1 MARGAPD
8 ALIRPDPRYFPRMDQ
23 QQLIQGVVTVA
34 VGAVSGGITNAVAI
48 WMLFHPYE
56 PRGVGRL
63 KIQGAVPKNKD
74 RLARSIGK
82 TVGERLLTPEDLS
95 TRLGAPAVREAFARA
110 IGGVVDSLLDRE
122 RGPLREQLPPD
133 LLPMVDDVVA
143 GIAPRVADGVA
154 AWAGSA
160 EFEQLVV
167 GFLADVTKEVGDRPI
182 GGSMGD
188 GRRELIAGKVQSW
201 IGRLAEGDDLERTL
215 RTFVATQLEKLGAD
229 DRPLLDRLPPG
240 IVGAVEHAIT
250 DYLPIALERL
260 SALLGDPDAR
270 AQVEAAL
277 RDAFDHSVRELL
289 LHERILARLVV
300 TDRTIER
307 LVDGFEAEG
316 FDRFAEAVS
325 DPAMKAQVTRA
336 VNDAVVNFLR
346 IPLADRLR
354 RLSPEKRAA
363 LEGTLGDWL
372 VRVARDGTTRD
383 ALGRGVD
390 RLLDAVER
398 RTWGDV
404 LGVLPP
410 ERTAAFAADVLAGE
424 RGRRWVEDGVSS
436 VAERLLAKPIGRPSA
451 WLGAETTARLRDG
464 IVESAWGWVQGE
476 IPRIVQQL
484 NVQEMVE
491 QKVRGF
497 STQRMEEIVRNVT
510 QRELD
515 LIVRLGY
522 VLGALVGLVA
532 FGVNLAMATFGG

>member
-1 MARGAPD
+1 
-8 ALIRPDPRYFPRMDQ
+8 MDQ
-23 QQLIQGVVTVA
+23 QLVIQGAVTVA
-34 VGAVSGGITNAVAI
+34 VGAISGGITNAVAI

-95 TRLGAPAVREAFARA
+95 SRLGAPAVREAFARA

-143 GIAPRVADGVA
+143 GIGPRIADGVA

-160 EFEQLVV
+160 EFERLVV
-167 GFLADVTKEVGDRPI
+167 GFLADVTREVGDRPI

-215 RTFVATQLEKLGAD
+215 RTFVATQLAKLGAD

-260 SALLGDPDAR
+260 SALLSDPDAR

-289 LHERILARLVV
+289 LHERILAKLVV

-325 DPAMKAQVTRA
+325 DPSMKAQVTRA

-363 LEGTLGDWL
+363 LEATLGDWL
-372 VRVARDGTTRD
+372 VRVARDGATRD

-464 IVESAWGWVQGE
+464 IVDSAWGWVQGE

-532 FGVNLAMATFGG
+532 FGVNVVMRSLGG

>member
-1 MARGAPD
+1 
-8 ALIRPDPRYFPRMDQ
+8 MDQ
-23 QQLIQGVVTVA
+23 QSLIQGAVTVA
-34 VGAVSGGITNAVAI
+34 VGAISGGITNAVAI

-56 PRGVGRL
+56 PRGLGRL

-95 TRLGAPAVREAFARA
+95 SRLAAPAVKDAFAGA
-110 IGGVVDSLLDRE
+110 IGGAVDAILDRE
-122 RGPLREQLPPD
+122 RGPLREQLRPE
-133 LLPMVDDVVA
+133 LVTLVDETVA
-143 GIAPRVADGVA
+143 GIAPKIADGVGN
-154 AWAGSA
+154 WARSA
-160 EFEQLVV
+160 EFERLVV
-167 GFLADVTKEVGDRPI
+167 GFLDDLVAEVGEQPI
-182 GGSMGD
+182 GGAMG
-188 GRRELIAGKVQSW
+188 GGRELIAGKVQGW
-201 IGRLAEGDDLERTL
+201 ISQLAEGDDLERTL
-215 RTFVATQLEKLGAD
+215 RAFVTTQLDKLAAD
-229 DRPLLDRLPPG
+229 NRPLLDRLPPG

-270 AQVEAAL
+270 AQVELAL
-277 RDAFDHSVRELL
+277 RDAFDHSVRDLL
-289 LHERILARLVV
+289 LHERILAKLVV

-307 LVDGFEAEG
+307 VVDGFEAEG

-354 RLSPEKRAA
+354 RLAPEKRAA
-363 LEGTLGDWL
+363 LETTLGDWL
-372 VRVARDGTTRD
+372 VRVARDEATRD
-383 ALGRGVD
+383 VIGRGVD
-390 RLLDAVER
+390 RVLDAVER

-404 LGVLPP
+404 LGVVPP
-410 ERTAAFAADVLAGE
+410 ARAAAFAAGVLEGE
-424 RGRRWVEDGVSS
+424 RGRRWVEESVSN
-436 VAERLLAKPIGRPSA
+436 VAERLLARPIGRPSS
-451 WLGAETTARLRDG
+451 WLGPEATVRLREG
-464 IVESAWGWVQGE
+464 IIESSWGWVQGE

-510 QRELD
+510 QKELD

-522 VLGALVGLVA
+522 VLGAIVGLVA
-532 FGVNLAMATFGG
+532 FGVNTVMAMF

>member
-1 MARGAPD
+1 
-8 ALIRPDPRYFPRMDQ
+8 MDTATLVQ
-23 QQLIQGVVTVA
+23 VLVTIG
-34 VGAVSGGITNAVAI
+34 VGAISGGITNAVAI

-56 PRGVGRL
+56 LRGVGPFKL
-63 KIQGAVPKNKD
+63 QGAIPKNKE
-74 RLARSIGK
+74 RLAKSIGK

-95 TRLGAPAVREAFARA
+95 ERLGAPAVRAAFTDA
-110 IGGVVDSLLDRE
+110 IGGALGTLLEQE
-122 RGPLREQLPPD
+122 RGPLREQLSP
-133 LLPMVDDVVA
+133 DVVRSLDEAVA
-143 GIAPRVADGVA
+143 GFAPKVADRVAT
-154 AWAGSA
+154 WAESEDFARMIG
-160 EFEQLVV
+160 
-167 GFLADVTKEVGDRPI
+167 GFLDRIAAEVGERPI
-182 GGSMGD
+182 GGALAG
-188 GRRELIAGKVQSW
+188 GHRELIAGKVQGWVGS
-201 IGRLAEGDDLERTL
+201 LAEGDELEATL
-215 RTFVATQLEKLGAD
+215 RRFVSTRLQKLEAD

-240 IVGAVEHAIT
+240 LVGAVEHAIT

-260 SALLGDPDAR
+260 SALLGDPEAR
-270 AQVEAAL
+270 EKIELAL
-277 RDAFDHSVRELL
+277 RDAFDHSVRDLL

-325 DPAMKAQVTRA
+325 DPSMKAQVTRA

-363 LEGTLGDWL
+363 LEATLGDWL
-372 VRVARDGTTRD
+372 VRVARDGATRD

-410 ERTAAFAADVLAGE
+410 ERTAAFAADVLTGE

-464 IVESAWGWVQGE
+464 IVDSAWGWVQGE

-510 QRELD
+510 QKELD

-522 VLGALVGLVA
+522 VLGAIVGLVA
-532 FGVNLAMATFGG
+532 FGVNTVMAMF